1 MEAIEKIQKFLAVSS
16 GYGSGS
22 GDSSGDG
29 DGYGSGS
36 GYGSGYGP
44 GYGDG
49 SGYGSGSGDGS
60 GYRDGSGYGDGYGDG
75 VKSINGERVWIVDGV
90 QTLIDS
96 VHGNYAIGRILRDDL
111 TVQPCYIARVDNS
124 FAHGETLR
132 KAFDDA
138 SEKTLEDLPTVE
150 RIKRFRE
157 HFTDF
162 DKPYHTADFYQ
173 WHHILTGSCEMGRRN
188 WCEEH
193 GIDMDGMYT
202 VRQFVELTK
211 NSYGGDVIKMLE
223 D

>member
-1 MEAIEKIQKFLAVSS
+1 MEAIDKIEKFLAVSFGDGDGDGS
-16 GYGSGS
+16 GDGYGSGYGDGS
-22 GDSSGDG
+22 GDGYGDGDGSGYGYGDGSGDG
-29 DGYGSGS
+29 DGYGSGD
-36 GYGSGYGP
+36 GYGD
-44 GYGDG
+44 GDG
-49 SGYGSGSGDGS
+49 SGY
-60 GYRDGSGYGDGYGDG
+60 G

-96 VHGNYAIGRILRDDL
+96 VHGSYARGRILRNDL
-111 TVQPCYIARVDNS
+111 TLQPCYIARVDNS

-138 SEKTLEDLPTVE
+138 REKALEDLPTEE

-162 DKPYHTADFYQ
+162 NKPYPTADFYQ
-173 WHHILTGSCEMGRRN
+173 WHHILTGSCEMGRKN

-202 VRQFVELTK
+202 VRQFIELTK
-211 NSYGGDVIKMLE
+211 DSYGGNVIKLL
-223 D
+223 

>member
-1 MEAIEKIQKFLAVSS
+1 MEEIKIREWLN
-16 GYGSGS
+16 
-22 GDSSGDG
+22 DNPG
-29 DGYGSGS
+29 DGYGSG
-36 GYGSGYGP
+36 Y

-49 SGYGSGSGDGS
+49 S
-60 GYRDGSGYGDGYGDG
+60 GDG

-96 VHGNYAIGRILRDDL
+96 VHGSYAIGRILRDDL
-111 TVQPCYIARVDNS
+111 TLRPCYIARVDNS

-138 SEKTLEDLPTVE
+138 REKALEDLPTDE

-162 DKPYHTADFYQ
+162 DKPYPTADFYQ

-193 GIDMDGMYT
+193 GIDMGGMYT

-211 NSYGGDVIKMLE
+211 DSYGGDVIKLL
-223 D
+223 